1 MAGIPELLL
10 KSSDGERRIKVERE
24 RTVLGRSRDADIF
37 IPDQWLS
44 RMHAEILLDRGG
56 LMVADLGSKNGTL
69 VNGLRIQ
76 GPTPLRKGDQIKL
89 GDHLVTV
96 QWGIEDDETEDDI
109 QAIGTKVFSVRS
121 LQEGVL
127 RAPANPE
134 DLVRKNRVLTVL
146 TGAAAA
152 LLAHKPISETFDQIL
167 DILFA
172 AVEAERGAIAIF
184 AGPAGAQIPEVR
196 ASKTRRG
203 EPILKVSRSISR
215 RVLKEEVSILLPNV
229 LEDAALQSQQSIV
242 TTGIRSAMCAP
253 LWHSDGGK
261 ESVIGVVYLDSR
273 ERTHTFSEED
283 LELVT
288 ALASVA
294 AAKIEN
300 ARLLEES
307 LEKRRLEEDMR
318 VAAEIQRSM
327 LPKAS
332 PLISGYDVA
341 AGTEPCRAVG
351 GDYFDFHVTKDR
363 LTFVLGDVSG
373 KGTGAALIMTILRA
387 AVRDYWL
394 DEDLLLALGQ
404 MNNVVT
410 QNVPANKYVTFFLG
424 RLNLATGEMHYVN
437 AGHNA
442 PILARGSGGVDRL
455 ETGGMVL
462 GLFEDAAYEVGSV
475 RIEPRDRLIV
485 FTDGFSETWNG
496 KGEELGE
503 EGLTRFV
510 LDAPG
515 TSADSLK
522 EHLLRKADEFAEG
535 LKATDDRT
543 IIVVCRG
550 AEQSGQ
556 PGGG

>member
-1 MAGIPELLL
+1 MATPELLL

-24 RTVLGRSRDADIF
+24 RTTLGRSRDADIF

-56 LMVADLGSKNGTL
+56 LVVADLGSKNGTL
-69 VNGLRIQ
+69 VNGSRIQ
-76 GPTPLRKGDQIKL
+76 GPTSLRKGDQIKL
-89 GDHLVTV
+89 GDHTVTV
-96 QWGIEDDETEDDI
+96 QWSIGDEDTEDDI
-109 QAIGTKVFSVRS
+109 QAVGTKVFSVRT

-127 RAPANPE
+127 SVPSSAE

-146 TGAAAA
+146 SGAAAA
-152 LLAHKPISETFDQIL
+152 LLAHKPIAETFDQIL

-172 AVEAERGAIAIF
+172 AVAAERGAIAIF
-184 AGPAGAQIPEVR
+184 EGPAGAQLAEVK

-203 EPILKVSRSISR
+203 DPILRVSRSISR
-215 RVLKEEVSILLPNV
+215 RVLKEQVSILLPNV
-229 LEDAALQSQQSIV
+229 LEDVGLQSQQSIV

-253 LWHSDGGK
+253 LWHSDGGR

-327 LPKAS
+327 LPKGS
-332 PLISGYDVA
+332 PTIDGYDVA

-373 KGTGAALIMTILRA
+373 KGTGAALIMTVLRA
-387 AVRDYWL
+387 AVRDHWL
-394 DEDLLLALGQ
+394 DDDLMGALGE
-404 MNNVVT
+404 MNNLVT

-424 RLNLATGEMHYVN
+424 RLDLATGHLEYVN

-442 PILARGSGGVDRL
+442 PILSRVSGGVDRL
-455 ETGGMVL
+455 QTGGMVL
-462 GLFEDAAYEVGSV
+462 GLFEDVIYERGLTYLDP
-475 RIEPRDRLIV
+475 EDRLIV
-485 FTDGFSETWNG
+485 FTDGFSETWNSRG
-496 KGEELGE
+496 DELGE

-510 LDAPG
+510 LDLPG
-515 TSADSLK
+515 NSASAMKD
-522 EHLLRKADEFAEG
+522 HLLMKADEFAEG

-543 IIVVCRG
+543 IIVVCRNP
-550 AEQSGQ
+550 A
-556 PGGG
+556 

>member
-1 MAGIPELLL
+1 MAATFELLL
-10 KSSDGERRIKVERE
+10 KSAEGERRIKLDRE
-24 RTVLGRSRDADIF
+24 RTTLGRSRDADLF

-44 RMHAEILLDRGG
+44 RMHAELRLQGGG
-56 LMVADLGSKNGTL
+56 LVVADLGSKNGTL
-69 VNGLRIQ
+69 VNGARIQ
-76 GPTPLRKGDQIKL
+76 GPTPLHKGDQIKL
-89 GDHLVTV
+89 GDHLATV
-96 QWGIEDDETEDDI
+96 LWNADDETEDDI
-109 QAIGTKVFSVRS
+109 QAIGTKVFSVRT

-127 RAPANPE
+127 KTPSSAE

-146 TGAAAA
+146 SGAAAA
-152 LLAHKPISETFDQIL
+152 LLAHRPISETFEQIL
-167 DILFA
+167 DILFG
-172 AVEAERGAIAIF
+172 AVAAERGAIALF
-184 AGPAGAQIPEVR
+184 EGQPGALLPVVK
-196 ASKTRRG
+196 ASQTRRG
-203 EPILKVSRSISR
+203 EPILRVSRSISR
-215 RVLKEEVSILLPNV
+215 RVLKEQVSILLPNV
-229 LEDAALQSQQSIV
+229 LEDDALKSEASIV

-332 PLISGYDVA
+332 PVIPGYDVA

-351 GDYFDFHVTKDR
+351 GDYFDFHVAKDR

-387 AVRDYWL
+387 AVRDHWL
-394 DEDLLLALGQ
+394 DDDLVTAIGE
-404 MNNVVT
+404 MNNLVT

-424 RLNLATGEMHYVN
+424 RLDLDTGHLEYVN

-442 PILARGSGGVDRL
+442 PILSRGDGKVDRL
-455 ETGGMVL
+455 QVGGMVL
-462 GLFEDAAYEVGSV
+462 GLFEDAAYERGAT
-475 RIEPRDRLIV
+475 RLEPQDRLIV

-503 EGLTRFV
+503 DGLTRFV
-510 LDAPG
+510 LDLEG
-515 TSADSLK
+515 TSAAAMK
-522 EHLLRKADEFAEG
+522 EHLLTKADAFAEG

-543 IIVVCRG
+543 IIVVCRTP
-550 AEQSGQ
+550 S
-556 PGGG
+556 

>member
-1 MAGIPELLL
+1 MPIPELLL
-10 KSSDGERRIKVERE
+10 KSSEGERRIKVERE
-24 RTVLGRSRDADIF
+24 RTTLGRSRDADIF

-44 RMHAEILLDRGG
+44 RMHAEILLDHGG
-56 LMVADLGSKNGTL
+56 LVIADLGSKNGTL
-69 VNGLRIQ
+69 VNGSRIQ
-76 GPTPLRKGDQIKL
+76 GPTSLLEGDQIKL
-89 GDHLVTV
+89 GDHTVTV
-96 QWGIEDDETEDDI
+96 QQSITEEEDTDDI
-109 QAIGTKVFSVRS
+109 QAVGTKVFSVRT

-127 RAPANPE
+127 KAANTAE

-152 LLAHKPISETFDQIL
+152 LLAHRPISETFDQIL

-172 AVEAERGAIAIF
+172 AVAAERGAIALF
-184 AGPAGAQIPEVR
+184 EGPQGAQLAEVK

-203 EPILKVSRSISR
+203 DPILRVSQSISR
-215 RVLKEEVSILLPNV
+215 RCLKEQVSILLPNV
-229 LEDAALQSQQSIV
+229 LEDAMLRSQQSIV
-242 TTGIRSAMCAP
+242 STGIRSAMCAP

-318 VAAEIQRSM
+318 VAAEIQRNM
-327 LPKAS
+327 LPKGS
-332 PLISGYDVA
+332 PVVEGYDVA

-351 GDYFDFHVTKDR
+351 GDYFDFHLTKDR

-387 AVRDYWL
+387 AVRDHWL
-394 DEDLLLALGQ
+394 DADLIDALGQ
-404 MNNVVT
+404 MNNLVT

-424 RLNLATGEMHYVN
+424 RLDLATGHLEYVN

-442 PILARGSGGVDRL
+442 PILSRGSGRVERL
-455 ETGGMVL
+455 TTGGMVL
-462 GLFEDAAYEVGSV
+462 GLFEDAPYESGSTT
-475 RIEPRDRLIV
+475 IDPEDRLVV
-485 FTDGFSETWNG
+485 FTDGFSETWNN
-496 KGEELGE
+496 KGDELGE
-503 EGLTRFV
+503 DGFTDFV
-510 LDAPG
+510 LDLQG
-515 TSADSLK
+515 TSASAMK

-543 IIVVCRG
+543 IIVVCRN
-550 AEQSGQ
+550 AA
-556 PGGG
+556 

>member
-1 MAGIPELLL
+1 MTLESLFMVATPELLL
-10 KSSDGERRIKVERE
+10 KSAEGERRIKVERA
-24 RTVLGRSRDADIF
+24 RTTLGRSRDADIF

-44 RMHAEILLDRGG
+44 RMHAEIRLDGGG
-56 LMVADLGSKNGTL
+56 LTIADLGSKNGTL
-69 VNGLRIQ
+69 VNGTRIQ
-76 GPTPLRKGDQIKL
+76 GTTPLRRGDQIKL
-89 GDHLVTV
+89 GDHTVTV
-96 QWGIEDDETEDDI
+96 QWNLADEEAEDDI
-109 QAIGTKVFSVRS
+109 QAVGTRVFSVRT

-127 RAPANPE
+127 RASTSAD
-134 DLVRKNRVLTVL
+134 DLARKNRILTVL
-146 TGAAAA
+146 SGAAAA
-152 LLAHKPISETFDQIL
+152 LLAHKPIAETFDQIL

-172 AVEAERGAIAIF
+172 AVAAERGAIALF
-184 AGPAGAQIPEVR
+184 EGPPGAQIAEVK

-203 EPILKVSRSISR
+203 EPILKVSRTISR
-215 RVLKEEVSILLPNV
+215 RVLKEQVSILLPNV
-229 LEDAALQSQQSIV
+229 LEDDVLKAEQSIV

-273 ERTHTFSEED
+273 ERTHIFSEED

-332 PLISGYDVA
+332 PSIAGYDVA

-363 LTFVLGDVSG
+363 LTFVMGDVSG

-394 DEDLLLALGQ
+394 EDNLNGALAE
-404 MNNVVT
+404 MNNLVT

-424 RLNLATGEMHYVN
+424 RLDLNTGHLDYVN

-442 PILARGSGGVDRL
+442 PILSKGNGEVERL
-455 ETGGMVL
+455 QQGGMVL
-462 GLFEDAAYEVGSV
+462 GLFEDAPYEAGAT
-475 RIEPRDRLIV
+475 RIDPNDRLVV
-485 FTDGFSETWNG
+485 FTDGFSETWNS
-496 KGEELGE
+496 KGDELGE
-503 EGLTRFV
+503 EGLTQFV
-510 LDAPG
+510 LGVQG
-515 TSADSLK
+515 TSATEMKDYLLK
-522 EHLLRKADEFAEG
+522 KADEFAEG

-543 IIVVCRG
+543 IIVVCRN
-550 AEQSGQ
+550 AS
-556 PGGG
+556 

>member
-1 MAGIPELLL
+1 MPPAPELIL
-10 KSSDGERRIKVERE
+10 KSAEGERRIRIEKE
-24 RTVLGRSRDADIF
+24 RTSLGRSRDADIF

-44 RMHAEILLDRGG
+44 RMHAEIRLDRGG
-56 LMVADLGSKNGTL
+56 LTIADLGSKNGTL
-69 VNGLRIQ
+69 VNGSRIQ
-76 GPTPLRKGDQIKL
+76 GVTPLRKGDQIKL

-96 QWGIEDDETEDDI
+96 QFGLEEEPEEDF
-109 QAIGTKVFSVRS
+109 QAVGTRVFSLRT
-121 LQEGVL
+121 LQEGVM
-127 RAPANPE
+127 RAPSSAE
-134 DLVRKNRVLTVL
+134 ELVRKNRVLSVL
-146 TGAAAA
+146 SGAAAA

-172 AVEAERGAIAIF
+172 AVSAERGAIALF
-184 AGPAGAQIPEVR
+184 EGPPAAPVAEVK

-203 EPILKVSRSISR
+203 EPILRVSRSISR
-215 RVLKEEVSILLPNV
+215 RVLKEQVSILLPNV
-229 LEDAALQSQQSIV
+229 LEDSLLKSEASIV

-261 ESVIGVVYLDSR
+261 ESIIGVVYLDSR

-332 PLISGYDVA
+332 PVVAGFDVA

-351 GDYFDFHVTKDR
+351 GDYFDFHLTKDR
-363 LTFVLGDVSG
+363 LTFVMGDVSG
-373 KGTGAALIMTILRA
+373 KGTGAALIMTVLRA

-394 DEDLLLALGQ
+394 DENLSAAIAE

-410 QNVPANKYVTFFLG
+410 QNVPANKYVTFFFG
-424 RLNLATGEMHYVN
+424 RLDLNTGVLEYVN
-437 AGHNA
+437 AGHNS
-442 PILARGSGGVDRL
+442 PILSRRTGAMERL
-455 ETGGMVL
+455 ATGGMVL
-462 GLFEDAAYEVGSV
+462 GLFEDAVYEVGTV
-475 RIEPRDRLIV
+475 LLEPQDRLVV
-485 FTDGFSETWNG
+485 FTDGFSETWNS

-503 EGLTRFV
+503 DGLSKFV
-510 LDAPG
+510 ADLAG
-515 TSADSLK
+515 ASAAAMK
-522 EHLLRKADEFAEG
+522 EHLLKMADAFAEG

-543 IIVVCRG
+543 IIVVCRN
-550 AEQSGQ
+550 AA
-556 PGGG
+556 

>member
-1 MAGIPELLL
+1 M
-10 KSSDGERRIKVERE
+10 
-24 RTVLGRSRDADIF
+24 
-37 IPDQWLS
+37 LS
-44 RMHAEILLDRGG
+44 
-56 LMVADLGSKNGTL
+56 
-69 VNGLRIQ
+69 
-76 GPTPLRKGDQIKL
+76 
-89 GDHLVTV
+89 
-96 QWGIEDDETEDDI
+96 
-109 QAIGTKVFSVRS
+109 
-121 LQEGVL
+121 
-127 RAPANPE
+127 
-134 DLVRKNRVLTVL
+134 
-146 TGAAAA
+146 GAAAA

-172 AVEAERGAIAIF
+172 AVSAERGAIALF
-184 AGPAGAQIPEVR
+184 EGPPAAPTAEVK

-203 EPILKVSRSISR
+203 EPILRVSRSISR
-215 RVLKEEVSILLPNV
+215 RVLKEQVSILLPNV
-229 LEDAALQSQQSIV
+229 LEDSLLKSEASIV

-261 ESVIGVVYLDSR
+261 ESIIGVVYLDSR

-332 PLISGYDVA
+332 PVVAGFDVA

-351 GDYFDFHVTKDR
+351 GDYFDFHLTKDR
-363 LTFVLGDVSG
+363 LTFVMGDVSG
-373 KGTGAALIMTILRA
+373 KGTGAALIMTVLRA

-394 DEDLLLALGQ
+394 DENLSAAIAE

-410 QNVPANKYVTFFLG
+410 QNVPANKYVTFFFG
-424 RLNLATGEMHYVN
+424 RLDLNTGVLEYVN
-437 AGHNA
+437 AGHNS
-442 PILARGSGGVDRL
+442 PILSRRNGEMERL
-455 ETGGMVL
+455 ATGGMVL
-462 GLFEDAAYEVGSV
+462 GLFEDAVYEVGTAHLDAQ
-475 RIEPRDRLIV
+475 DRLVV
-485 FTDGFSETWNG
+485 FTDGFSETWNS

-503 EGLTRFV
+503 DGLSKFV
-510 LDAPG
+510 TDLAG
-515 TSADSLK
+515 ASAGAMKD
-522 EHLLRKADEFAEG
+522 HLLKMADAFAEG

-543 IIVVCRG
+543 IIVVCRN
-550 AEQSGQ
+550 AA
-556 PGGG
+556 

>member
-1 MAGIPELLL
+1 MLGSPELLL
-10 KSSDGERRIKVERE
+10 KSSEGERRIKVERE
-24 RTVLGRSRDADIF
+24 RTTLGRSRDADIF

-56 LMVADLGSKNGTL
+56 LVIADLGSKNGTL
-69 VNGLRIQ
+69 VNGARIQ

-89 GDHLVTV
+89 GDHTVTV
-96 QWGIEDDETEDDI
+96 QWSLADEETEDDI
-109 QAIGTKVFSVRS
+109 QAVGTRVFSVKT

-127 RAPANPE
+127 RAPSSAE
-134 DLVRKNRVLTVL
+134 DLARKNRVLTVL
-146 TGAAAA
+146 SGAAAA

-172 AVEAERGAIAIF
+172 AVAAERGAIALF
-184 AGPAGAQIPEVR
+184 EGPPGAQLAEVK

-203 EPILKVSRSISR
+203 EPILRVSRSISR
-215 RVLKEEVSILLPNV
+215 RVLKEQVSILLPNV
-229 LEDAALQSQQSIV
+229 LEDAVFKSEQSIV

-253 LWHSDGGK
+253 LWHSDAGK

-332 PLISGYDVA
+332 PVIEGYDVA

-387 AVRDYWL
+387 AVRDHWL
-394 DEDLLLALGQ
+394 DDDLMQALCE
-404 MNNVVT
+404 MNNLVT

-424 RLNLATGEMHYVN
+424 RLDLNTGVLEYVN

-442 PILARGSGGVDRL
+442 PILSRGSGEVDRL
-455 ETGGMVL
+455 NTGGMVL
-462 GLFEDAAYEVGSV
+462 GLFEDAIYERGVSYL
-475 RIEPRDRLIV
+475 EPQDRLVV

-510 LDAPG
+510 KDLLG
-515 TSADSLK
+515 TSATAMKEYLLK
-522 EHLLRKADEFAEG
+522 KADEFAEG

-543 IIVVCRG
+543 IIVVCRN
-550 AEQSGQ
+550 AA
-556 PGGG
+556 

>member
-1 MAGIPELLL
+1 MPPAPELIL
-10 KSSDGERRIKVERE
+10 KSAEGERRIRIDRE
-24 RTVLGRSRDADIF
+24 RTSLGRSRDADIF

-44 RMHAEILLDRGG
+44 RMHAEIRLDRGG
-56 LMVADLGSKNGTL
+56 LTIADLGSKNGTL
-69 VNGLRIQ
+69 VNGSRIQ
-76 GPTPLRKGDQIKL
+76 GVTPLRKGDQIKL
-89 GDHLVTV
+89 GDHLMTV
-96 QWGIEDDETEDDI
+96 QFGLEEEPEEDF
-109 QAIGTKVFSVRS
+109 QAVGTRVFSLRT
-121 LQEGVL
+121 LQEGVM
-127 RAPANPE
+127 RAPSSAE
-134 DLVRKNRVLTVL
+134 ELVRKNRVLSVL
-146 TGAAAA
+146 SGAAAA

-172 AVEAERGAIAIF
+172 AVSAERGAIALF
-184 AGPAGAQIPEVR
+184 EGPPAAPTAEVK

-203 EPILKVSRSISR
+203 EPILRVSRSISR
-215 RVLKEEVSILLPNV
+215 RVLKEQVSILLPNV
-229 LEDAALQSQQSIV
+229 LEDSLLKSEASIV

-261 ESVIGVVYLDSR
+261 ESIIGVVYLDSR

-332 PLISGYDVA
+332 PVVAGFDVA

-351 GDYFDFHVTKDR
+351 GDYFDFHLTKDR
-363 LTFVLGDVSG
+363 LTFVMGDVSG
-373 KGTGAALIMTILRA
+373 KGTGAALIMTVLRA

-394 DEDLLLALGQ
+394 DENLATAIAE

-410 QNVPANKYVTFFLG
+410 QNVPANKYVTFFFG
-424 RLNLATGEMHYVN
+424 RLDLNTGVLEYVN
-437 AGHNA
+437 AGHNS
-442 PILARGSGGVDRL
+442 PILSRRTGAMERL
-455 ETGGMVL
+455 STGGMVL
-462 GLFEDAAYEVGSV
+462 GLFEDAVYEVGTV
-475 RIEPRDRLIV
+475 LLEPQDRLVV
-485 FTDGFSETWNG
+485 FTDGFSETWNS

-503 EGLTRFV
+503 DGLSKFV
-510 LDAPG
+510 ADLAG
-515 TSADSLK
+515 ASAAAMK
-522 EHLLRKADEFAEG
+522 EHLLKKADAFAEG

-543 IIVVCRG
+543 IIVVCRN
-550 AEQSGQ
+550 AA
-556 PGGG
+556 

>member
-1 MAGIPELLL
+1 MAGTPELLL
-10 KSSDGERRIKVERE
+10 RSSDGERRIKVERE

-56 LMVADLGSKNGTL
+56 LLIADLGSKNGTL

-76 GPTPLRKGDQIKL
+76 GPTPLRQGDQIKL
-89 GDHLVTV
+89 GDHMVTV
-96 QWGIEDDETEDDI
+96 QWGAADEETEDDI
-109 QAIGTKVFSVRS
+109 QAIGTRVFSVRS

-127 RAPANPE
+127 KAPASAE
-134 DLVRKNRVLTVL
+134 DLVRKNRILTVL
-146 TGAAAA
+146 SGAAAA

-167 DILFA
+167 EILFT
-172 AVEAERGAIAIF
+172 AVAAERAAIALF
-184 AGPAGAQIPEVR
+184 EGPAGAQLAEVK
-196 ASKTRRG
+196 ASKTRKG
-203 EPILKVSRSISR
+203 APILRVSRSISR
-215 RVLKEEVSILLPNV
+215 RVLKEQVSILLPNV
-229 LEDAALQSQQSIV
+229 LEDAGLQSQQSIV

-253 LWHSDGGK
+253 LWHSDGGQ
-261 ESVIGVVYLDSR
+261 ESVIGVVYLDSL
-273 ERTHTFSEED
+273 EHTHTFSEED

-332 PLISGYDVA
+332 PVITGYDVA

-363 LTFVLGDVSG
+363 LTLVLGDVSG

-387 AVRDYWL
+387 AVRDHWL
-394 DEDLLLALGQ
+394 DDDLMTALSE
-404 MNNVVT
+404 MNNLVT

-424 RLNLATGEMHYVN
+424 RLDLFTGELTYVN

-442 PILARGSGGVDRL
+442 PILSRGSGAVERL

-462 GLFEDAAYEVGSV
+462 GLFEDAVYEIGSA
-475 RIEPRDRLIV
+475 RIEPCDRLIV
-485 FTDGFSETWNG
+485 FTDGFSETWNS

-503 EGLTRFV
+503 DGLTRFV
-510 LDAPG
+510 LDVQG
-515 TSADSLK
+515 TSAADMK

-543 IIVVCRG
+543 IIVVCRKP
-550 AEQSGQ
+550 A
-556 PGGG
+556 

>member
-1 MAGIPELLL
+1 MATPELLL
-10 KSSDGERRIKVERE
+10 RSSEGERRIRVERE
-24 RTVLGRSRDADIF
+24 RTTLGRSRDADIF

-44 RMHAEILLDRGG
+44 RMHAEILFDHGG
-56 LMVADLGSKNGTL
+56 LVIADLGSKNGTL
-69 VNGLRIQ
+69 VNGSRIQ

-89 GDHLVTV
+89 GDHTVTV
-96 QWGIEDDETEDDI
+96 QWNVGEEDTEDDI
-109 QAIGTKVFSVRS
+109 QAVGTKVFSVKT

-127 RAPANPE
+127 KAPSSAE

-146 TGAAAA
+146 SGAAAA
-152 LLAHKPISETFDQIL
+152 LLAHKPLSETFDQIL
-167 DILFA
+167 DILFG

-184 AGPAGAQIPEVR
+184 EGPPGAQLAEVK

-203 EPILKVSRSISR
+203 EPILRVSRSISR
-215 RVLKEEVSILLPNV
+215 RCLKEQVSILLPNV
-229 LEDAALQSQQSIV
+229 LEDVVLQSQQSIV

-253 LWHSDGGK
+253 LWHSDSGK

-332 PLISGYDVA
+332 PVIEGYDVA

-387 AVRDYWL
+387 AVRDHWL
-394 DEDLLLALGQ
+394 DDDLIVALRE
-404 MNNVVT
+404 MNNLVT

-424 RLNLATGEMHYVN
+424 RLELATGQLEYVN

-442 PILARGSGGVDRL
+442 PILSRGSGAVERL
-455 ETGGMVL
+455 QTGGMVL
-462 GLFEDAAYEVGSV
+462 GLFEDVSYERGWTHLD
-475 RIEPRDRLIV
+475 PQDRLIV
-485 FTDGFSETWNG
+485 FTDGFSETWNS

-503 EGLTRFV
+503 EGLTRFA
-510 LDAPG
+510 LDVQG
-515 TSADSLK
+515 TSANAMK

-543 IIVVCRG
+543 IIVVCRDP
-550 AEQSGQ
+550 A
-556 PGGG
+556 

>member
-1 MAGIPELLL
+1 MLGSPELLL
-10 KSSDGERRIKVERE
+10 KSSEGERRIKVERE
-24 RTVLGRSRDADIF
+24 RTTLGRSRDADVF

-56 LMVADLGSKNGTL
+56 LVIADLGSKNGTL
-69 VNGLRIQ
+69 VNGARIQ

-89 GDHLVTV
+89 GDHTVTV
-96 QWGIEDDETEDDI
+96 QWSLADEETEDDI
-109 QAIGTKVFSVRS
+109 QAVGTRVFSVRT

-127 RAPANPE
+127 RAPSSAE
-134 DLVRKNRVLTVL
+134 DLARKNRVLTVL
-146 TGAAAA
+146 SGAAAA

-172 AVEAERGAIAIF
+172 AVAAERGAIAIF
-184 AGPAGAQIPEVR
+184 EGPPGAQLAEVK

-203 EPILKVSRSISR
+203 EPILRVSRSISR
-215 RVLKEEVSILLPNV
+215 RVLKEQVSILLPNV
-229 LEDAALQSQQSIV
+229 LEDAVFKTEASIV

-332 PLISGYDVA
+332 PVIEGYDVA

-387 AVRDYWL
+387 AVRDHWL
-394 DEDLLLALGQ
+394 DDDLMAALSE
-404 MNNVVT
+404 MNNLVT

-424 RLNLATGEMHYVN
+424 RLDLSTGVLEYVN

-442 PILARGSGGVDRL
+442 PILSRSTGDVDRL
-455 ETGGMVL
+455 KTGGMVL
-462 GLFEDAAYEVGSV
+462 GLFEDAIYEKGVAYL
-475 RIEPRDRLIV
+475 EPQDRLVV
-485 FTDGFSETWNG
+485 FTDGFSETWNS

-510 LDAPG
+510 RDLLG
-515 TSADSLK
+515 TSASAMKEYLLK
-522 EHLLRKADEFAEG
+522 KADEFAEG

-543 IIVVCRG
+543 IIVVCRN
-550 AEQSGQ
+550 AV
-556 PGGG
+556 

>member
-1 MAGIPELLL
+1 MAGTPELLL
-10 KSSDGERRIKVERE
+10 RSSEGERRIKVERE

-56 LMVADLGSKNGTL
+56 LVIADLGSKNGTL
-69 VNGLRIQ
+69 VNGMRIQ

-89 GDHLVTV
+89 GDHMVTV
-96 QWGIEDDETEDDI
+96 QWGIADEETEDDI
-109 QAIGTKVFSVRS
+109 QAIGTRVFSVKT
-121 LQEGVL
+121 LQEGVMK
-127 RAPANPE
+127 APATAE

-146 TGAAAA
+146 SGAAAA

-172 AVEAERGAIAIF
+172 AVEAERGAIALF
-184 AGPAGAQIPEVR
+184 EGPVGAQFAAVK
-196 ASKTRRG
+196 ASKTRKG
-203 EPILKVSRSISR
+203 EPIARVSQSISR
-215 RVLKEEVSILLPNV
+215 RVLKEQVSILLPNV

-253 LWHSDGGK
+253 LWHSDGGQ

-332 PLISGYDVA
+332 PVIPGFDVA

-351 GDYFDFHVTKDR
+351 GDYFDFHVTKER

-387 AVRDYWL
+387 AVRDHWL
-394 DEDLLLALGQ
+394 DADLMEALSQ
-404 MNNVVT
+404 MNNLVT

-424 RLNLATGEMHYVN
+424 RLNLATGDLEYVN

-442 PILARGSGGVDRL
+442 PILSRGSGAVERL

-462 GLFEDAAYEVGSV
+462 GLFEDAIYEIGST
-475 RIEPRDRLIV
+475 RIQPFDRLIV
-485 FTDGFSETWNG
+485 FTDGFSETWNS

-510 LDAPG
+510 LDLPG
-515 TSADSLK
+515 TSAKSMK
-522 EHLLRKADEFAEG
+522 EHLLRKADDFAEG

-543 IIVVCRG
+543 IIVVCRN
-550 AEQSGQ
+550 AA
-556 PGGG
+556 

>member
-1 MAGIPELLL
+1 MVAPPELLVR
-10 KSSDGERRIKVERE
+10 SADGERRIKVERE
-24 RTVLGRSRDADIF
+24 RTTLGRSRDADVF

-44 RMHAEILLDRGG
+44 RMHAEIRLDKGN
-56 LMVADLGSKNGTL
+56 LVISDLGSKNGTL
-69 VNGLRIQ
+69 VNGARIG
-76 GPTPLRKGDQIKL
+76 GPTALRQGDQIRL
-89 GDHLVTV
+89 GDHTVTV
-96 QWGIEDDETEDDI
+96 QWGQAAAEAEDEI
-109 QAIGTKVFSVRS
+109 QAVGTRVFSVRT

-127 RAPANPE
+127 KAPASAE

-146 TGAAAA
+146 SGAAAA
-152 LLAHKPISETFDQIL
+152 LLAHKPLSETFDQIL

-172 AVEAERGAIAIF
+172 AVASERGAIALF
-184 AGPAGAQIPEVR
+184 EGPPGAEVPVVK

-203 EPILKVSRSISR
+203 EPILRVSRSIAR
-215 RVLKEEVSILLPNV
+215 RVLREQVSVLLPNV
-229 LEDAALQSQQSIV
+229 LEDAVLRSEASIV
-242 TTGIRSAMCAP
+242 STGIRSAMCAP
-253 LWHSDGGK
+253 LWHSDGGS

-273 ERTHTFSEED
+273 EHTHTFSEED

-332 PLISGYDVA
+332 PLITGYDVA

-387 AVRDYWL
+387 AVRDHWL
-394 DEDLLLALGQ
+394 DESLRSALGE
-404 MNNVVT
+404 MNMVIT

-424 RLNLATGEMHYVN
+424 RLDLNTGELEYVN

-442 PILARGSGGVDRL
+442 PILSRGSGVVDRL
-455 ETGGMVL
+455 HTGGMVL
-462 GLFEDAAYEVGSV
+462 GLFEDAAYEAGTTKL
-475 RIEPRDRLIV
+475 EPADRLIV

-503 EGLTRFV
+503 DGLTRFV
-510 LDAPG
+510 LDVKG
-515 TSADSLK
+515 TSASAMK
-522 EHLLRKADEFAEG
+522 EHLLKKADEFAEG

-543 IIVVCRG
+543 IIVVCRD
-550 AEQSGQ
+550 AS
-556 PGGG
+556 

>member
-1 MAGIPELLL
+1 MTGSPELVL
-10 KSSDGERRIKVERE
+10 KSSEGERRIRVDRE
-24 RTVLGRSRDADIF
+24 RTTLGRSRDADIF

-44 RMHAEILLDRGG
+44 RMHAEILLDQGG
-56 LMVADLGSKNGTL
+56 LSIADLGSKNGTL
-69 VNGLRIQ
+69 VNGVRIQ

-89 GDHLVTV
+89 GDHMMTV
-96 QWGIEDDETEDDI
+96 QWGTVDDETQDDI
-109 QAIGTKVFSVRS
+109 QAVGTKVFSVRT

-127 RAPANPE
+127 RAPSNAE
-134 DLVRKNRVLTVL
+134 ELVRKNRVLTVL
-146 TGAAAA
+146 SGAAAA
-152 LLAHKPISETFDQIL
+152 LLAHKPISETFDQVL
-167 DILFA
+167 EILFG
-172 AVEAERGAIAIF
+172 AVAAERGAIALF
-184 AGPAGAQIPEVR
+184 EGPGGAFIPVVK
-196 ASKTRRG
+196 ASRTRRG
-203 EPILKVSRSISR
+203 EPILKVSRTISR
-215 RVLKEEVSILLPNV
+215 RVHAEQVSILLPNV
-229 LEDAALQSQQSIV
+229 LEDDALKSEHSIV

-261 ESVIGVVYLDSR
+261 ESIIGVVYLDSR
-273 ERTHTFSEED
+273 EHTHTFSEED

-307 LEKRRLEEDMR
+307 LEKRRMEEDMR

-327 LPKAS
+327 LPKVS
-332 PLISGYDVA
+332 PTIPGYDVA

-351 GDYFDFHVTKDR
+351 GDYFDFHVTRDR

-387 AVRDYWL
+387 AVRDHWL
-394 DEDLLLALGQ
+394 DEHLGTALVD
-404 MNNVVT
+404 MNNLVT

-424 RLNLATGEMHYVN
+424 RLDLRTGSLEYVN

-442 PILARGSGGVDRL
+442 PILSRVSGSVERL

-462 GLFEDAAYEVGSV
+462 GLFEDVPYEIGFA
-475 RIEPRDRLIV
+475 RLEPRDRLVV
-485 FTDGFSETWNG
+485 FTDGFTETWNS

-503 EGLTRFV
+503 DGLTRFV
-510 LDAPG
+510 TDVKG
-515 TSADSLK
+515 TSANVMK
-522 EHLLRKADEFAEG
+522 EHLLKKADEFAEG

-543 IIVVCRG
+543 IIVVCRN
-550 AEQSGQ
+550 QLN
-556 PGGG
+556 

>member
-1 MAGIPELLL
+1 MPASPELLL
-10 KSSDGERRIKVERE
+10 KSAEGERRIRVEKP
-24 RTVLGRSRDADIF
+24 RTTLGRSRDADIF

-44 RMHAEILLDRGG
+44 RMHAEILLDQGG
-56 LMVADLGSKNGTL
+56 LVIADLGSKNGTL
-69 VNGLRIQ
+69 VNDQRIQ
-76 GPTPLRKGDQIKL
+76 GPVALRKGDQIRL
-89 GDHLVTV
+89 GDHTVTV
-96 QWGIEDDETEDDI
+96 HGSSLDEENEDDI
-109 QAIGTKVFSVRS
+109 QALGTRVFSVRS

-127 RAPANPE
+127 KTPQSAE
-134 DLVRKNRVLTVL
+134 DLVRKNRVLTL
-146 TGAAAA
+146 LSAAAAA
-152 LLAHKPISETFDQIL
+152 LLAHKPIAETFDQIL

-172 AVEAERGAIAIF
+172 AVAAERGAIALF
-184 AGPAGAQIPEVR
+184 EGPPDAPIAEVK

-203 EPILKVSRSISR
+203 EPILRVSRTISR
-215 RVLKEEVSILLPNV
+215 RVLKEKVSILLPNV
-229 LEDAALQSQQSIV
+229 LEDEVLKAEQSIV

-273 ERTHTFSEED
+273 ERTHTFVEED

-332 PLISGYDVA
+332 PVIEGYDVA

-394 DEDLLLALGQ
+394 DDDLKIAIAE
-404 MNNVVT
+404 MNNLVT

-424 RLNLATGEMHYVN
+424 RLDLATGDLEYVN

-442 PILARGSGGVDRL
+442 PILSRSDGSVERL
-455 ETGGMVL
+455 ATGGMVL
-462 GLFEDAAYEVGSV
+462 GLFEDAVYETGTT
-475 RIEPRDRLIV
+475 RIDPRDRLVV

-503 EGLTRFV
+503 DGLTRFV
-510 LDAPG
+510 LAVPG
-515 TSADSLK
+515 ESANAMK
-522 EHLLRKADEFAEG
+522 QHLLVKADEFAEG

-543 IIVVCRG
+543 IIVVCRN
-550 AEQSGQ
+550 AS
-556 PGGG
+556 

>member
-1 MAGIPELLL
+1 MPATPELLL
-10 KSSDGERRIKVERE
+10 KSSEGERRIKVERE
-24 RTVLGRSRDADIF
+24 RTTLGRSRDADIF

-56 LMVADLGSKNGTL
+56 LVIADLGSKNGTL
-69 VNGLRIQ
+69 VNGSRIQ

-89 GDHLVTV
+89 GDHMVTV
-96 QWGIEDDETEDDI
+96 QWSLADEETEDDI
-109 QAIGTKVFSVRS
+109 QAVGTRVFSVRT

-127 RAPANPE
+127 KAPSSAE

-146 TGAAAA
+146 SGAAAA

-172 AVEAERGAIAIF
+172 AVEAERGAIALF
-184 AGPAGAQIPEVR
+184 EGPPGAQLAEVK

-203 EPILKVSRSISR
+203 EPILRVSRSISR
-215 RVLKEEVSILLPNV
+215 RVLKEQVSILLPNV
-229 LEDAALQSQQSIV
+229 LEDAVFKSEQSIV

-327 LPKAS
+327 LPKTS
-332 PLISGYDVA
+332 PTIEGYDVA

-394 DEDLLLALGQ
+394 EDDLTQALNE
-404 MNNVVT
+404 MNNLVT

-424 RLNLATGEMHYVN
+424 RHDLATGHLEYVN

-442 PILARGSGGVDRL
+442 PILSRASGAVDRL
-455 ETGGMVL
+455 KTGGMVL
-462 GLFEDAAYEVGSV
+462 GLFEDAVYEKGATNLD
-475 RIEPRDRLIV
+475 PQDRLVV
-485 FTDGFSETWNG
+485 FTDGFSETWNS
-496 KGEELGE
+496 KGDELGE
-503 EGLTRFV
+503 EGLTKFV
-510 LDAPG
+510 LDVKG
-515 TSADSLK
+515 TSANAMK
-522 EHLLRKADEFAEG
+522 EHLLTKADEFAEG

-543 IIVVCRG
+543 IIVVCRNP
-550 AEQSGQ
+550 S
-556 PGGG
+556 

>member
-1 MAGIPELLL
+1 MPATPELFL
-10 KSSDGERRIKVERE
+10 KSLDGERRIKVERP
-24 RTVLGRSRDADIF
+24 RTTLGRSREADIF

-44 RMHAEILLDRGG
+44 RMHAEILFDRGG
-56 LMVADLGSKNGTL
+56 LTVADLGSKNGTL
-69 VNGLRIQ
+69 VNGMRIQ

-89 GDHLVTV
+89 GDHTITV
-96 QWGIEDDETEDDI
+96 QSSLPDEQTEDDI
-109 QAIGTKVFSVRS
+109 QVVGTKVFSARS
-121 LQEGVL
+121 MQEGVL
-127 RAPANPE
+127 KVPSNPE
-134 DLVRKNRVLTVL
+134 DLARKNRVLTVL
-146 TGAAAA
+146 SGAAAA
-152 LLAHKPISETFDQIL
+152 LLAHKPISETFEQIL

-172 AVEAERGAIAIF
+172 AVTAERGAIALF
-184 AGPAGAQIPEVR
+184 EVGPAGPFAEVK

-203 EPILKVSRSISR
+203 EPIVRVSQSISR
-215 RVLKEEVSILLPNV
+215 RVLKEQVSILLPNV
-229 LEDAALQSQQSIV
+229 LEDAVLKAEQSIV

-273 ERTHTFSEED
+273 ERTHSFAEED

-318 VAAEIQRSM
+318 LAAEIQRSM
-327 LPKAS
+327 LPKGS
-332 PLISGYDVA
+332 PSIDGYDVS

-351 GDYFDFHVTKDR
+351 GDYFDFHVTRDR
-363 LTFVLGDVSG
+363 LTFVMGDVSG

-387 AVRDYWL
+387 AVRDHWL
-394 DEDLLLALGQ
+394 DDDIKQAVVE
-404 MNNVVT
+404 MNNSVT
-410 QNVPANKYVTFFLG
+410 QNIPANKYVTFFLG
-424 RLNLATGEMHYVN
+424 RLDLETGQLDYVN

-442 PILARGSGGVDRL
+442 PILSSTAGEVERL

-462 GLFEDAAYEVGSV
+462 GLFEDAIYDSGTT
-475 RIEPRDRLIV
+475 RIQPGDRLVV
-485 FTDGFSETWNG
+485 FTDGFSETWNR

-503 EGLTRFV
+503 DGLTRFV
-510 LDAPG
+510 LG
-515 TSADSLK
+515 VQGESANTMK
-522 EHLLRKADEFAEG
+522 QHLLKKADEFAEG

-543 IIVVCRG
+543 IIVVCRN
-550 AEQSGQ
+550 AV
-556 PGGG
+556 

>member
-1 MAGIPELLL
+1 MAATPELLL
-10 KSSDGERRIKVERE
+10 KSAEGERRIKVERA
-24 RTVLGRSRDADIF
+24 RTTLGRSRDADIF

-44 RMHAEILLDRGG
+44 RMHAEIRLDGGG
-56 LMVADLGSKNGTL
+56 LTIADLGSKNGTL
-69 VNGLRIQ
+69 VNGTRIQ
-76 GPTPLRKGDQIKL
+76 GATPLRRGDQIKL
-89 GDHLVTV
+89 GDHTVTV
-96 QWGIEDDETEDDI
+96 QWNLADEETEDDI
-109 QAIGTKVFSVRS
+109 QAVGTRVFSVRT

-127 RAPANPE
+127 RASTSAD
-134 DLVRKNRVLTVL
+134 DLARKNRILTVL
-146 TGAAAA
+146 SGAAAA
-152 LLAHKPISETFDQIL
+152 LLAHKPIAETFDQIL

-172 AVEAERGAIAIF
+172 AVAAERGAIALF
-184 AGPAGAQIPEVR
+184 EGPPGAQIAEVK

-203 EPILKVSRSISR
+203 EPILKVSRTISR
-215 RVLKEEVSILLPNV
+215 RVLKEQVSILLPNV
-229 LEDAALQSQQSIV
+229 LEDDVLRAEQSIV

-273 ERTHTFSEED
+273 ERTHIFSEED

-332 PLISGYDVA
+332 PSIAGYDVA

-363 LTFVLGDVSG
+363 LTFVMGDVSG

-394 DEDLLLALGQ
+394 DDNLNAAIAE
-404 MNNVVT
+404 MNNLVT

-424 RLNLATGEMHYVN
+424 RLDLNTGHLDYVN

-442 PILARGSGGVDRL
+442 PILSKGNGEVERL
-455 ETGGMVL
+455 QTGGMVL
-462 GLFEDAAYEVGSV
+462 GLFEDAPYEAGAT
-475 RIEPRDRLIV
+475 RLDPLDRLVV
-485 FTDGFSETWNG
+485 FTDGFSETWNS

-510 LDAPG
+510 LGLPG
-515 TSADSLK
+515 TSATLMKD
-522 EHLLRKADEFAEG
+522 HLLKKADEFAEG

-543 IIVVCRG
+543 IIVVCRN
-550 AEQSGQ
+550 AS
-556 PGGG
+556 

>member
-1 MAGIPELLL
+1 MAATPELLL
-10 KSSDGERRIKVERE
+10 KSAEGERRIKVERE
-24 RTVLGRSRDADIF
+24 RITLGRSRDADIF

-44 RMHAEILLDRGG
+44 RMHAEIRLDRGG
-56 LMVADLGSKNGTL
+56 LSIADLGSKNGTL
-69 VNGLRIQ
+69 VNGTRIQ
-76 GPTPLRKGDQIKL
+76 GATPLRKGDQIKL
-89 GDHLVTV
+89 GDHTVTV
-96 QWGIEDDETEDDI
+96 QWSLADEETEDDI
-109 QAIGTKVFSVRS
+109 QAVGTKVFSVRT

-127 RAPANPE
+127 RAPKSAD
-134 DLVRKNRVLTVL
+134 DLARKNRVLTVL
-146 TGAAAA
+146 SGAAAA
-152 LLAHKPISETFDQIL
+152 LLAHRPIAETFDQIL

-172 AVEAERGAIAIF
+172 AVAAERGAIALF
-184 AGPAGAQIPEVR
+184 EGPPGAQIAEVK

-203 EPILKVSRSISR
+203 EPILKVSRTISR
-215 RVLKEEVSILLPNV
+215 RVLKEQVSILLPNV
-229 LEDAALQSQQSIV
+229 LEDDVLRAEQSIV

-327 LPKAS
+327 LPKTS
-332 PLISGYDVA
+332 PAIAGYDVA

-363 LTFVLGDVSG
+363 LTFVMGDVSG

-394 DEDLLLALGQ
+394 DDNLNAAIGE
-404 MNNVVT
+404 MNNLVT

-424 RLNLATGEMHYVN
+424 RLDLNTGHLDYVN

-442 PILARGSGGVDRL
+442 PILSRGNGEVERL
-455 ETGGMVL
+455 QTGGMVL
-462 GLFEDAAYEVGSV
+462 GLFEDAVYESGVA
-475 RIEPRDRLIV
+475 RLDPEDRLVV
-485 FTDGFSETWNG
+485 FTDGFSETWNS

-503 EGLTRFV
+503 EGLTGFV
-510 LDAPG
+510 LGVSG
-515 TSADSLK
+515 TSATEMKD
-522 EHLLRKADEFAEG
+522 HLLRKADEFAEG

-543 IIVVCRG
+543 IIVVCRNG
-550 AEQSGQ
+550 A
-556 PGGG
+556 

>member
-1 MAGIPELLL
+1 MATPELLL
-10 KSSDGERRIKVERE
+10 KSSEGERRIKVERE
-24 RTVLGRSRDADIF
+24 RTTLGRSRDADIF

-56 LMVADLGSKNGTL
+56 LVVADLGSKNGTL
-69 VNGLRIQ
+69 VNGSRIQ
-76 GPTPLRKGDQIKL
+76 GPTSLRKGDQIKL
-89 GDHLVTV
+89 GDHTVTV
-96 QWGIEDDETEDDI
+96 QWSIADEDTEDDI
-109 QAIGTKVFSVRS
+109 QAVGTKVFSVRT

-127 RAPANPE
+127 SVPSSAE

-146 TGAAAA
+146 SGAAAA
-152 LLAHKPISETFDQIL
+152 LLAHKPIAETFDQIL

-172 AVEAERGAIAIF
+172 AVAAERGAIAIF
-184 AGPAGAQIPEVR
+184 EGPPGAQLAEVK

-203 EPILKVSRSISR
+203 DPILRVSRSISR
-215 RVLKEEVSILLPNV
+215 RVLKEQVSILLPNV
-229 LEDAALQSQQSIV
+229 LEDVGLQSQQSIV

-253 LWHSDGGK
+253 LWHSDGGR

-327 LPKAS
+327 LPKGS
-332 PLISGYDVA
+332 PTIEGYDVA

-373 KGTGAALIMTILRA
+373 KGTGAALIMTVLRA
-387 AVRDYWL
+387 AVRDHWL
-394 DEDLLLALGQ
+394 DDDLMGALSE
-404 MNNVVT
+404 MNNLVT

-424 RLNLATGEMHYVN
+424 RLDLATGHLEYVN

-442 PILARGSGGVDRL
+442 PILSRGSGVVDRL
-455 ETGGMVL
+455 QTGGMVL
-462 GLFEDAAYEVGSV
+462 GLFEDVIYERGLTYLDP
-475 RIEPRDRLIV
+475 EDRLIV
-485 FTDGFSETWNG
+485 FTDGFSETWNS
-496 KGEELGE
+496 KGDELGE

-510 LDAPG
+510 LDLPG
-515 TSADSLK
+515 NSASAMKD
-522 EHLLRKADEFAEG
+522 HLLMKADEFAEG

-543 IIVVCRG
+543 IIVVCRNP
-550 AEQSGQ
+550 A
-556 PGGG
+556 

>member
-1 MAGIPELLL
+1 MATPELLL
-10 KSSDGERRIKVERE
+10 RSSEGERRIKVERE
-24 RTVLGRSRDADIF
+24 RTTLGRSRDADIF

-44 RMHAEILLDRGG
+44 RMHAEILFDHGG
-56 LMVADLGSKNGTL
+56 LVIADLGSKNGTL
-69 VNGLRIQ
+69 VNGSRIQ

-89 GDHLVTV
+89 GDHTVTV
-96 QWGIEDDETEDDI
+96 QWNIGEEDTEDDI
-109 QAIGTKVFSVRS
+109 QAVGTKVFSVKT

-127 RAPANPE
+127 KAPSSAE

-146 TGAAAA
+146 SGAAAA
-152 LLAHKPISETFDQIL
+152 LLAHKPLSETFDQIL
-167 DILFA
+167 DILFG

-184 AGPAGAQIPEVR
+184 EGPPGAQLPEVK

-203 EPILKVSRSISR
+203 EPILRVSRSISR
-215 RVLKEEVSILLPNV
+215 RCLKEQVSILLPNV
-229 LEDAALQSQQSIV
+229 LEDVALQSQQSIV

-253 LWHSDGGK
+253 LWHSDSGK

-332 PLISGYDVA
+332 PVIEGYDVA

-387 AVRDYWL
+387 AVRDHWL
-394 DEDLLLALGQ
+394 DPDLMVALRE
-404 MNNVVT
+404 MNNLIT

-424 RLNLATGEMHYVN
+424 RLEIATGRLEYVN

-442 PILARGSGGVDRL
+442 PILSRGSGAVERL
-455 ETGGMVL
+455 QTGGMVL
-462 GLFEDAAYEVGSV
+462 GLFEDVSYERGWTQLD
-475 RIEPRDRLIV
+475 PHDRLIV
-485 FTDGFSETWNG
+485 FTDGFSETWNS

-503 EGLTRFV
+503 EGLTNFV
-510 LDAPG
+510 LDMPG
-515 TSADSLK
+515 TSANVMK

-543 IIVVCRG
+543 IIVVCRDP
-550 AEQSGQ
+550 A
-556 PGGG
+556 

>member
-1 MAGIPELLL
+1 M
-10 KSSDGERRIKVERE
+10 
-24 RTVLGRSRDADIF
+24 LGRSRDADIF

-44 RMHAEILLDRGG
+44 RMHAEILLDHGG

-69 VNGLRIQ
+69 VNGMRIQ
-76 GPTPLRKGDQIKL
+76 GRTPLRKGDQIKL

-109 QAIGTKVFSVRS
+109 QAIGTRVFSVRS

-127 RAPANPE
+127 KAAASAE
-134 DLVRKNRVLTVL
+134 DLVRKNRVLSVL
-146 TGAAAA
+146 SGAAAA

-167 DILFA
+167 ELLFA
-172 AVEAERGAIAIF
+172 AVEAERGAIALF
-184 AGPAGAQIPEVR
+184 EGPPGAQIPEVK
-196 ASKTRRG
+196 ASKTRKG
-203 EPILKVSRSISR
+203 EPIQKVSRSISR
-215 RVLKEEVSILLPNV
+215 RVLKEQVSILLPNV
-229 LEDAALQSQQSIV
+229 LEDAALQAQQSIV

-253 LWHSDGGK
+253 LWHSDGGM

-332 PLISGYDVA
+332 PVIPGYDVA

-387 AVRDYWL
+387 AVRDHWL
-394 DEDLLLALGQ
+394 DDDLMDALAQ
-404 MNNVVT
+404 MNNLVT

-424 RLNLATGEMHYVN
+424 RLNPSTGELRYVN

-442 PILARGSGGVDRL
+442 PILSRGSGTVERL

-462 GLFEDAAYEVGSV
+462 GLFEDAIYEIGST
-475 RIEPRDRLIV
+475 RIEPNDRLIV

-510 LDAPG
+510 LDVRG
-515 TSADSLK
+515 TSASAMK

-543 IIVVCRG
+543 IIVVCRKEG
-550 AEQSGQ
+550 
-556 PGGG
+556 